1 MKTNPQHRVFVSL
14 LVIGL
19 SLVITVPALALEY
32 PLSSTSIR
40 DAYFLGKGNDD
51 NLARFLLR
59 YKHALPT
66 PKSGPHVAVISLV
79 TPFIQVLE
87 HSAGTADYSAP
98 SAVKQFSGKSLPL
111 LIRVEIVLTA
121 TYPAPSS
128 SNLQP
133 LTQPIPDFYG
143 DFDIQLVQ
151 GKKIP
156 SESKHVSLAY
166 SDASTN
172 IYGLAGAVV
181 ELGYNPEKIDTSEEA
196 TVVVRTP
203 DGQDVETPFNL
214 AILR

>member
-1 MKTNPQHRVFVSL
+1 MKTNAQRRVFVSL
-14 LVIGL
+14 LTIGL
-19 SLVITVPALALEY
+19 SFVLALPAFALEY

-51 NLARFLLR
+51 NLARFLLGYR
-59 YKHALPT
+59 HALPM
-66 PKSGPHVAVISLV
+66 PKSGPHVAVISLA
-79 TPFIQVLE
+79 TPFIHVVE
-87 HSAGTADYSAP
+87 HSAGTANYSAP
-98 SAVKQFSGKSLPL
+98 SAVKEFSGKSLPL

-121 TYPAPSS
+121 AYPAPSS

-156 SESKHVSLAY
+156 SESKHVSLTY

-172 IYGLAGAVV
+172 IYGLAGAIV
-181 ELGYNPEKIDTSEEA
+181 ELGYDPGKINTSEEA
-196 TVVVRTP
+196 TIVVRTP
-203 DGQDVETPFNL
+203 EGQDVETRFNL
-214 AILR
+214 AMLR

>member
-1 MKTNPQHRVFVSL
+1 MKTNSHHRVLVSL
-14 LVIGL
+14 LAIGL
-19 SLVITVPALALEY
+19 SFAIAVSASAVEY

-40 DAYFLGKGNDD
+40 DAYFLAKGNGE
-51 NLARFLLR
+51 NLGRFLLR
-59 YKHALPT
+59 YSHALPM
-66 PKSGPHVAVISLV
+66 PKSGPQVAVISLV

-111 LIRVEIVLTA
+111 LIRVEINLTA
-121 TYPAPSS
+121 TYPAPAS
-128 SNLQP
+128 SNVQS

-156 SESKHVSLAY
+156 SESKHVSLVY
-166 SDASTN
+166 SDASAN

-181 ELGYNPEKIDTSEEA
+181 ELGYDSEKIDTSEVA

-203 DGQDVETPFNL
+203 DGQDIEAPFNL

>member
-1 MKTNPQHRVFVSL
+1 M
-14 LVIGL
+14 
-19 SLVITVPALALEY
+19 
-32 PLSSTSIR
+32 
-40 DAYFLGKGNDD
+40 
-51 NLARFLLR
+51 
-59 YKHALPT
+59 
-66 PKSGPHVAVISLV
+66 AVISLA

-87 HSAGTADYSAP
+87 HSAGTANYSAP

-111 LIRVEIVLTA
+111 LIRVEIDMTA

-128 SNLQP
+128 SSLSA

-181 ELGYNPEKIDTSEEA
+181 ELGYDPEKIDTSEEA

-203 DGQDVETPFNL
+203 DGQDVETTFNL

>member
-1 MKTNPQHRVFVSL
+1 MKTKPQNRVFVSL
-14 LVIGL
+14 LAIGL
-19 SLVITVPALALEY
+19 SFVIALPIFALEY

-40 DAYFLGKGNDD
+40 NAYFLGKGNDD
-51 NLARFLLR
+51 SLARFLLR
-59 YKHALPT
+59 YSHALPM
-66 PKSGPHVAVISLV
+66 PKSGPHVAVISLA

-87 HSAGTADYSAP
+87 HSAGTANYSAA

-111 LIRVEIVLTA
+111 LIRVEIDMTA

-128 SNLQP
+128 SSLSA

-156 SESKHVSLAY
+156 SESKHVSLVY
-166 SDASTN
+166 SDASAN
-172 IYGLAGAVV
+172 IFGLSGAVV
-181 ELGYNPEKIDTSEEA
+181 ELAYGPEKIDSEET
-196 TVVVRTP
+196 TVVVHTP
-203 DGQDVETPFNL
+203 DGQDVETTFNL